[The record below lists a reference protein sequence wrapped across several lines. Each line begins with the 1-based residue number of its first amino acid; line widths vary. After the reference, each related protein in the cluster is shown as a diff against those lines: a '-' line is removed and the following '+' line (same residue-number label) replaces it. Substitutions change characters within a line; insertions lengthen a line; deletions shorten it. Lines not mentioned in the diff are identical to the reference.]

1 MSGHLPASYS
11 SLPAE
16 DMIIVSGPET
26 HKPAEQDII
35 VFGTPIHEDVPQL
48 VDRYLSNDLP
58 GFLAHQA
65 RHGIGS
71 YVLADFREGRLRM
84 ITGPGYCGGYVRST
98 SEGIIVTT
106 LLRDV
111 MRFSPG
117 ELHFNDFSLCY
128 FLSSVPASTFGML
141 PLSTL
146 FKGVDRLPPA
156 SVLEISGGSVT
167 VCRTYLNIAELERPA
182 SLEEAVLE
190 VAEKYADYYR
200 RSGLQ
205 PAVMFSGG
213 VDSLLILLA
222 MQQVMDPKDIRIFTV
237 QTMRTHSKTNGHHRA
252 YPVAQ
257 NLGLDIELIESD
269 SLRSGGAVSAILGRM
284 QLDMAN
290 TRAPD
295 LAFADHPDIGT
306 LVLHG
311 QNMDALVNNNMLSL
325 QSNLELGYLSNA
337 KVSDLTTD
345 ELHLKQLTALTRNM
359 RFTDA
364 YLRDAEF
371 QRTTVRYFRKMTP
384 NTIADPQAGTTSG
397 IMRGMIATQYP
408 NLLNQPQ
415 KPFSIFS
422 QVAEMSSEATRMNG
436 YLGQNAT
443 ETGLVDLLRFYGYGQ
458 IAMKRGCS
466 VPLSS
471 GTRISYAPM
480 SGPLVSY
487 FLGRPRGLLEASQ
500 PKREVY
506 ALVTKLAGKSYSA
519 MTAWKD
525 VKVRDWLK
533 TLDARQSSDLRD
545 VLVEAR
551 RDLLDPGNSRLL
563 GMLTS
568 KKTRANVETVYKA
581 ATTGSDPA
589 QETYSVF
596 NQSIARNLL
605 NIELLLESAEGTR
618 V

>member
-1 MSGHLPASYS
+1 
-11 SLPAE
+11 
-16 DMIIVSGPET
+16 
-26 HKPAEQDII
+26 
-35 VFGTPIHEDVPQL
+35 
-48 VDRYLSNDLP
+48 
-58 GFLAHQA
+58 
-65 RHGIGS
+65 
-71 YVLADFREGRLRM
+71 
-84 ITGPGYCGGYVRST
+84 
-98 SEGIIVTT
+98 
-106 LLRDV
+106 
-111 MRFSPG
+111 
-117 ELHFNDFSLCY
+117 
-128 FLSSVPASTFGML
+128 
-141 PLSTL
+141 
-146 FKGVDRLPPA
+146 
-156 SVLEISGGSVT
+156 
-167 VCRTYLNIAELERPA
+167 
-182 SLEEAVLE
+182 
-190 VAEKYADYYR
+190 
-200 RSGLQ
+200 
-205 PAVMFSGG
+205 
-213 VDSLLILLA
+213 
-222 MQQVMDPKDIRIFTV
+222 
-237 QTMRTHSKTNGHHRA
+237 
-252 YPVAQ
+252 
-257 NLGLDIELIESD
+257 
-269 SLRSGGAVSAILGRM
+269 
-284 QLDMAN
+284 
-290 TRAPD
+290 
-295 LAFADHPDIGT
+295 
-306 LVLHG
+306 
-311 QNMDALVNNNMLSL
+311 
-325 QSNLELGYLSNA
+325 
-337 KVSDLTTD
+337 
-345 ELHLKQLTALTRNM
+345 
-359 RFTDA
+359 
-364 YLRDAEF
+364 
-371 QRTTVRYFRKMTP
+371 MTP